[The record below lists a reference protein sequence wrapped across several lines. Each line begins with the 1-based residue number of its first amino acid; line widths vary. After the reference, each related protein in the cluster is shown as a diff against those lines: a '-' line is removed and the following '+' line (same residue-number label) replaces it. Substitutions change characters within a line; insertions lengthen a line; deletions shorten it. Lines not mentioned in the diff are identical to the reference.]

1 MKITPPHFPRFDI
14 NMSTNRNLDETYDTV
29 FQTTTGFALIL
40 RIYLSTDVNLAPT
53 MTLHGVRATHA
64 WLDIRMKV
72 IGYSHIASDK
82 SWRTSNIKLGD
93 AVYAVIQH
101 FQVNPPS
108 ILEITDAN
116 LRRLQESLTT
126 GSSSTKLSGS
136 TNNNHGVGSNQ
147 YTSSASSGVQRVD
160 NEYSNNGHSRSN
172 NQLPTV
178 ENDRIKSKF
187 EVDDDEVNGLIPP
200 TPESFLELDAMPSS
214 EIKRIV
220 DNRAFLDLFVEGT
233 SEVSTLRELK
243 QSIEASNVDAARAN
257 LAHEANIDIL
267 TSEVDTLKEDLNMKV
282 QRYQELDS
290 QRLALT
296 QPPSTQDVIA
306 KLTAT
311 KRDAYRESEE
321 YAEQWIEESG
331 DGEDVSEFIKKFIG
345 VRQLYHI
352 RAAKVERL
360 EIEPPNYP
368 NGDRY

>member
-1 MKITPPHFPRFDI
+1 
-14 NMSTNRNLDETYDTV
+14 MSTNRNLDETYDTV
-29 FQTTTGFALIL
+29 FQTTNGFALIL

-64 WLDIRMKV
+64 WLDIRMRV
-72 IGYSHIASDK
+72 IGYSHIASDN

-126 GSSSTKLSGS
+126 GSSSTRLSGS
-136 TNNNHGVGSNQ
+136 TNNNHGVDSNQ
-147 YTSSASSGVQRVD
+147 YISSASSGVQRS
-160 NEYSNNGHSRSN
+160 NEYNGFSNGHSRSN
-172 NQLPTV
+172 NQRPTLQN
-178 ENDRIKSKF
+178 NDRIKPKAEF
-187 EVDDDEVNGLIPP
+187 EVDDDDVNGLIPP
-200 TPESFLELDAMPSS
+200 TPASFRELHDMPSS
-214 EIKRIV
+214 EVKRIV

-243 QSIEASNVDAARAN
+243 QSIEASNVDVARAN
-257 LAHEANIDIL
+257 LAHEAKIEKLTTDI
-267 TSEVDTLKEDLNMKV
+267 ETLKQDLNMKL
-282 QRYQELDS
+282 QRYRELDS

-306 KLTAT
+306 KLTMA

-331 DGEDVSEFIKKFIG
+331 GGEDVSEFIKKFIG

-360 EIEPPNYP
+360 ESSEPHPND
-368 NGDRY
+368 DRY